1 MRKVCLIFI
10 LLSSLL
16 VPAWAGNPTSV
27 PLNNPVYDFLERME
41 TLGFV
46 HNVFNGIKPF
56 DRTEVANY
64 LKEIATHRNQLT
76 SIDRRKLD
84 DFLLDFRWE
93 IDRTKR
99 YYLFPKEQNWYSI
112 LASWQNFKKISGVF
126 SSKIFQKK
134 KTMFFMGTRQRQF
147 LF

>member
-46 HNVFNGIKPF
+46 HNMFNGIKPF

-99 YYLFPKEQNWYSI
+99 YYLLPKEQNWYSI
-112 LASWQNFKKISGVF
+112 LASWQNFKVGS
-126 SSKIFQKK
+126 
-134 KTMFFMGTRQRQF
+134 
-147 LF
+147 